1 MARKFLLI
9 AAVALFG
16 LTSSLTLGSGA
27 ASAQGWY
34 YHPYGYGWYH
44 GWGYRGYSYPYY
56 GYGYRYPHCWYNYYG
71 QLVCN

>member
-1 MARKFLLI
+1 MTRKLLLV

-16 LTSSLTLGSGA
+16 LTSSLSIGSA
-27 ASAQGWY
+27 QAQGWY
-34 YHPYGYGWYH
+34 YHPHGYGWYH
-44 GWGYRGYSYPYY
+44 GWGYHPYGYGY